1 MRIVTMPCLIGNIQ
15 YVMPYLLCKT
25 REKRKAKPETTGNH
39 ACINSKVQECTES
52 RSNTSFYEKGWE

>member
-15 YVMPYLLCKT
+15 YVMPYLLCET
-25 REKRKAKPETTGNH
+25 GEKRKAKQETTGNH
-39 ACINSKVQECTES
+39 ACVNSKVQECTES